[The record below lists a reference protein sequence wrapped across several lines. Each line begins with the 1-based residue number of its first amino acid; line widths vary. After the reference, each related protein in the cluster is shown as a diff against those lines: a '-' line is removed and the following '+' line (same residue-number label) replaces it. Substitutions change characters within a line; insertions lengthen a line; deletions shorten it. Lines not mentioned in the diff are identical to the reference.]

1 MGPTGKVRVLGVWPV
16 GGEGEPLR
24 GTPAV
29 VGAPLASGGAALG
42 ERAPPPGG
50 GGSPTPAAH
59 LAAVIRMEVLAG
71 NLAHSEVLSPRSA
84 ALLTIFPIVCGVESP
99 PPPAACRVLGS
110 PWVSL

>member
-1 MGPTGKVRVLGVWPV
+1 MGPTGKVRVPGVWPV

-84 ALLTIFPIVCGVESP
+84 ALLTIFPIVCGVDRKS
-99 PPPAACRVLGS
+99 V
-110 PWVSL
+110 V